1 MKSGGH
7 SSKFSFFQHLLE
19 ETKIRYNNGQNFLL
33 ISIIFF
39 NAIIKFIFK
48 KIF

>member
-19 ETKIRYNNGQNFLL
+19 ESKIRYNNGQIFTYLYYFLML
-33 ISIIFF
+33 
-39 NAIIKFIFK
+39 
-48 KIF
+48 